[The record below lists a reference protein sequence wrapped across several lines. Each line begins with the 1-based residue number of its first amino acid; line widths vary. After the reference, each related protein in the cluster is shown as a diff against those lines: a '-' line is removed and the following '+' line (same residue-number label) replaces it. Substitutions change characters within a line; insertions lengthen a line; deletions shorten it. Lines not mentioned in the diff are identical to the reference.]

1 MADALRDAGIA
12 VFGPG
17 AEGAQLESSKAWAK
31 QLMQDAGVP
40 TAGHWAVTSEEEA
53 LAVLAQVGRPL
64 VVKAD
69 GLAAGKGV
77 TVADT
82 LAEAEA
88 AIREAFGGRFGSAGS
103 HLVLEERLQGP
114 EVSVFAL
121 GWGAD
126 GAAATGPGPQAA
138 DGR

>member
-1 MADALRDAGIA
+1 M
-12 VFGPG
+12 
-17 AEGAQLESSKAWAK
+17 
-31 QLMQDAGVP
+31 P

-114 EVSVFAL
+114 RCRCSPSVMGS
-121 GWGAD
+121 GWCCCHRPRTTSG
-126 GAAATGPGPQAA
+126 
-138 DGR
+138 